1 MEPTKIT
8 VSTTVNAPV
17 EKAWKAFTTPADIEK
32 WNAAAETWHCP
43 KAENDLQPG
52 GKFTFVMAAKDGSFA
67 FDFGGV
73 YDDVKTNELIAYT
86 IGDGRKV
93 VVSFEGNGD
102 TTTVTEV
109 FEAEGINPIEM
120 QQGGWQAILDS
131 YKKHTES
138 V

>member
-8 VSTTVNAPV
+8 VSTTVNAPI
-17 EKAWKAFTTPADIEK
+17 EKAWKTFTTPADIEK

-43 KAENDLQPG
+43 KAENDLRPG
-52 GKFTFVMAAKDGSFA
+52 GKFTYVMAAKDGSFA

-73 YDDVKTNELIAYT
+73 FDEVKTNELIKYT

-93 VVSFEGNGD
+93 KVAFEANGD
-102 TTTVTEV
+102 TTIVTEV
-109 FEAEGINPIEM
+109 FEAEGTNPVEM